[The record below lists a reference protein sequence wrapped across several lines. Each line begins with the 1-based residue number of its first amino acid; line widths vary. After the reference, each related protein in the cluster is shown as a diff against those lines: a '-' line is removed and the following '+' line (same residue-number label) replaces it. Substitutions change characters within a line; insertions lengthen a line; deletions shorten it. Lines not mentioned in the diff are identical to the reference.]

1 MRPRLNDCPVY
12 DRLRGFRL
20 TLKVGIDVVEVER
33 IKGAV
38 GAAGDLLPD
47 LFTPAEIVECT
58 SRRRSHA
65 RLAACFAV
73 KEAFLKAAGIG
84 LNSGLL
90 FKDIEVVN
98 QGSGTPELRV
108 SGRIRELTG
117 HVDPA
122 KCLVSSAFTDTLAC
136 AVVALKHKEL
146 SNP

>member
-1 MRPRLNDCPVY
+1 MT
-12 DRLRGFRL
+12 L
-20 TLKVGIDVVEVER
+20 TVGIDVVEVAR
-33 IKGAV
+33 IRGAV
-38 GAAGDLLPD
+38 DGAGD
-47 LFTPAEIVECT
+47 LFTPAEIMECT

-98 QGSGTPELRV
+98 QGPGAPELRV
-108 SGRIRELTG
+108 SGRVRELTG
-117 HVDPA
+117 DADPA

-136 AVVALKHKEL
+136 AVVALHHKGIE
-146 SNP
+146 

>member
-1 MRPRLNDCPVY
+1 VT
-12 DRLRGFRL
+12 L
-20 TLKVGIDVVEVER
+20 TVGIDVVEVER
-33 IKGAV
+33 IKD
-38 GAAGDLLPD
+38 AGGGVLAD
-47 LFTPAEIVECT
+47 LFTPREILECT

-98 QGSGTPELRV
+98 QVSGAPEFRV
-108 SGRIRELTG
+108 SGRARELMG
-117 HVDPA
+117 DADPA

-136 AVVALKHKEL
+136 AVVALQRKGIE
-146 SNP
+146 